1 MKALVE
7 HRGKQ
12 FIVEE
17 GKEFK
22 VPFLNGKVGEKVVLD
37 HILYIDDT
45 KNKEFGKPYL
55 EKMSVSAKIVS
66 HEKDDKV
73 VVFKMKRRK
82 GYQVKKGHR
91 QDYTVIK
98 IDKIKKASTKNVA
111 TKKTTKNEDSSTKSA
126 KSNVKEKSDKK
137 SKSTRVSKTKTSSKE
152 DK

>member
-17 GKEFK
+17 GKKFK

-55 EKMSVSAKIVS
+55 EKMSVSAKIIS

-98 IDKIKKASTKNVA
+98 IDKIKKASTKNVV

-137 SKSTRVSKTKTSSKE
+137 SKSIRVSKTKTSSKK

>member
-55 EKMSVSAKIVS
+55 EKMSVSAKIIS

-98 IDKIKKASTKNVA
+98 IDKIKKASTKNVV

-137 SKSTRVSKTKTSSKE
+137 SKSIRVSKTKTSSKK

>member
-22 VPFLNGKVGEKVVLD
+22 VPLLNGKVGEKVVLD
-37 HILYIDDT
+37 HILYIEGT

-98 IDKIKKASTKNVA
+98 IDKIKKASTKNVV
-111 TKKTTKNEDSSTKSA
+111 TKKTTKNEDSSAKSA

>member
-17 GKEFK
+17 GTELK

-55 EKMSVSAKIVS
+55 DKMSVSAEIIS
-66 HEKDDKV
+66 HGKDDKV
-73 VVFKMKRRK
+73 TVFKMKRRK

-91 QDYTVIK
+91 QDFTVIK
-98 IDKIKKASTKNVA
+98 INKFKKASTKKASTAKPAKTDSKDKTV
-111 TKKTTKNEDSSTKSA
+111 KKAKSIKVDKTKSSS
-126 KSNVKEKSDKK
+126 KKEK
-137 SKSTRVSKTKTSSKE
+137 
-152 DK
+152 